1 MPSKPYT
8 NINTTMQSRNRLSHV
23 ASGRLYNFL
32 NKAPERTRTTNS
44 KILAQEATKELG
56 FEVNARQV
64 NRFRIEMGLSERK
77 KPKLSDD
84 RIEILARELI
94 KLSKDLNI
102 PLSEPFRRTFSA
114 YL

>member
-64 NRFRIEMGLSERK
+64 NRFRIE
-77 KPKLSDD
+77 
-84 RIEILARELI
+84 ILARELI
-94 KLSKDLNI
+94 KLSKDLNN